1 MSGGPVV
8 VTGASGMIGR
18 HLCAFLARRG
28 REVRALVR
36 DPDAFARLRPGLRA
50 GRCDLPDVLDESLL
64 AGADAVVHC
73 AYPTRLTDLA
83 AIHRIE
89 EGGMRRI
96 VNAARRA
103 GVRVVFVST
112 IVADPNCPSQ
122 YGRGKHA
129 LEALLDPARDAVV
142 RPGLVLARE
151 GQGLFQQMRDAA
163 RTTHVLPVFGGGRQP
178 LQTVHVD
185 DLCEAF
191 ARVLDGGLTGAFNVA
206 EADPLTMA
214 EFLRTMAARL
224 RTRLVLLRLPFA
236 PVLAVVRACE
246 GLGVSLPLRSES
258 LFGIRALRRVPVA
271 DDLRRLG
278 IAVRSAQESLMADI
292 LDPN

>member
-1 MSGGPVV
+1 VSGGAVV

-36 DPDAFARLRPGLRA
+36 DPDAFARLRPGIRA

-64 AGADAVVHC
+64 AGAEAVVHC
-73 AYPTRLTDLA
+73 AYPTRLTDVA
-83 AIHRIE
+83 AIRRIE

-96 VNAARRA
+96 VDASRRA
-103 GVRVVFVST
+103 GARVVFVST
-112 IVADPNCPSQ
+112 IVADPNAPSQ

-129 LEALLDPARDAVV
+129 LEAQLDPTRDAVI
-142 RPGLVLARE
+142 RSGLVLARE

-163 RTTHVLPVFGGGRQP
+163 RTTHVLPVFAGGRQP

-185 DLCEAF
+185 DLCAAF
-191 ARVLDGGLTGAFNVA
+191 ARVLDGGLTGTFNVA
-206 EADPLTMA
+206 EPDPLTMA
-214 EFLRTMAARL
+214 AFLRAMAARL
-224 RTRLVLLRLPFA
+224 RTRLILLRLPFA
-236 PVLAVVRACE
+236 PMLALVRTCE

-258 LFGIRALRRVPVA
+258 LLGIKALRRVPVT